1 MHPIE
6 ESSVDTVRVE
16 KAAAHGG
23 ESGSISR
30 RAAISEPTLWAGLST
45 VPAGA
50 STGWHH
56 HGSNTT
62 VFYMLAG
69 SLTVEHGKEPVET
82 ATAVAGDFVVVPAG
96 VEHREIVGEG
106 EDVEAVVMRFGDG
119 LGPLVVD
126 VDR

>member
-1 MHPIE
+1 
-6 ESSVDTVRVE
+6 VDRVRVE
-16 KAAAHGG
+16 KATEQGG
-23 ESGSISR
+23 GSEAISR
-30 RAAISEPTLWAGLST
+30 RSAIDEPTLWAGMST

-62 VFYMLAG
+62 VFFMLSG
-69 SLTVEHGKEPVET
+69 SLIVEHGDEPVEA
-82 ATAVAGDFVVVPAG
+82 ATAEAGDFVVVPAG
-96 VEHREIVGEG
+96 VVHREIVSNDGN
-106 EDVEAVVMRFGDG
+106 VEAVVMRFGDG

>member
-1 MHPIE
+1 MAM
-6 ESSVDTVRVE
+6 DRVRVE
-16 KAAAHGG
+16 KARATGA
-23 ESGSISR
+23 EQGSIIRSP
-30 RAAISEPTLWAGLST
+30 AIDEPTLWAGLST

-69 SLTVEHGKEPVET
+69 SLTVEHGDDHVET
-82 ATAVAGDFVVVPAG
+82 ATATEGDFVVVPAG
-96 VEHREIVGEG
+96 VVHREVVSSDQ
-106 EDVEAVVMRFGDG
+106 DVEAVVMRFGDG
-119 LGPLVVD
+119 TGPLVVD